1 MLEPYILHKW
11 ACYDLPLIC
20 MCWLF
25 MPTVIIEFLFSHVT
39 SISIISTAASLI
51 QVSPE
56 WPGLPIGVKFDPS
69 DVELLEHL
77 AAKCG
82 VGNSKPHMFIDEFIP
97 TIEGDQGI
105 AIPIQKIFLVREL
118 SILYLSF
125 GFAARCCFFSIDYS
139 FCTIM

>member
-25 MPTVIIEFLFSHVT
+25 MPTVIIAFLFSHVT
-39 SISIISTAASLI
+39 SISITATAASLI

-105 AIPIQKIFLVREL
+105 CYTHPENLPGEGAFNLIFV
-118 SILYLSF
+118 F
-125 GFAARCCFFSIDYS
+125 WFCCKMLFLFY
-139 FCTIM
+139 